1 MSSSDFREKVKQL
14 ESELAKAQTS
24 CAASSSISGTIIL
37 AVAAPIV
44 AFLALYIIK
53 PSFVEEEDNGKTER
67 SLKKVLMWATA
78 ITLVVWGCIYG
89 YSMYT
94 GGNQDVVV

>member
-1 MSSSDFREKVKQL
+1 MSSTEFREKVKQL

-67 SLKKVLMWATA
+67 SLKKVLMWTVA
-78 ITLVVWGCIYG
+78 ITLVAWGCIYG
-89 YSMYT
+89 YSVYT
-94 GGNQDVVV
+94 GGVKVEV